1 MRLLHSMALL
11 LACLLPVFAGCTEP
25 REDDDDTDVDDD
37 DSATDDDDATG
48 DDDDATNEDIPVF
61 LASFDFNLI
70 MLENAPSGIYGRVEG
85 QMDVSVSTT
94 QFLAELETSTG
105 EVWEWSGSLKANEGA
120 FRVRGYMLTP
130 GATEETYVEVA
141 GNFQPNSDDTVSQ
154 VCLVGTGSDDD
165 PNYPDQG
172 IRFIWYGC
180 QLNAPAPAIPR
191 SGAYTVGLTV
201 QGDDCGAWLGL
212 TSWTETWSFVG
223 RRLMVTRPNPAGGVY
238 TAYGVLSDDGNVFH
252 YTWIEEINPGRVL
265 KVPGDFTNPTNT
277 TESRANGF
285 CHSDPTPDTIGA
297 VIDIDFPDS

>member
-1 MRLLHSMALL
+1 MTLLRSLAVLLASLL
-11 LACLLPVFAGCTEP
+11 LIVAGCVQE
-25 REDDDDTDVDDD
+25 RGDDDDTAADDD
-37 DSATDDDDATG
+37 DSAGDDDDATG

-70 MLENAPSGIYGRVEG
+70 MLENEPTGIYDRIEG

-94 QFLAELETSTG
+94 QFLAVLQTSVGDT
-105 EVWEWSGSLKANEGA
+105 WEWSGTLKANEGA
-120 FRVRGYMLTP
+120 FHVRGYMQAP
-130 GATEETYVEVA
+130 GATEDTFMEVN
-141 GNFQPNSDDTVSQ
+141 GNFQPNADGTVSQ

-180 QLNAPAPAIPR
+180 QLNGPDPEIPR
-191 SGAYTVGLTV
+191 AGSYNVALTV

-223 RRLMVTRPNPAGGVY
+223 RRLIVTRPNPAGGVF
-238 TAYGVLSDDGNVFH
+238 TGYGVLSDDGNVFH
-252 YTWIEEINPGRVL
+252 YTWLEQINPGRVL

-285 CHSDPTPDTIGA
+285 CHSDPTPNTVGA
-297 VIDIDFPDS
+297 VIDIDFP